1 MVTLG
6 ENAKEFKWMVVEDE
20 LIPEDFRQAIGRI
33 RRIFTLRINIP
44 YNLIV
49 VAIITYFGA
58 LLVRLKF
65 IGLIKIPL
73 ISRMTGDPGLNFI
86 AMSFFLFFLL
96 LTFLTMFPTGINLF
110 HGPTRFFLV
119 RIVSSV
125 ILYVFVV
132 GILFLV
138 WRVFSDTVIL
148 LMLLIVFFWFMFQ
161 VSFLFRGCKS
171 IAFKIHHRRGSKF
184 LAFLA
189 FLGVIIAT
197 GVVWLYSNHLII
209 DFWTFQRLPDVPS
222 LSIRPFNSRITV
234 TLASGAIL
242 LIFGVFSFFALIR
255 RRLLEFLLFWSYL
268 LYQYGL
274 FVMNLARNIDP
285 TRTFTVSPISGVEFE
300 LPVRFL
306 DLILMVVTIIWVV
319 HSLAHQTVTSSVASR
334 WYTINDFSMTHF
346 FYSMAIV
353 YIAGLL
359 FFNVTEFLIPGFPHA
374 SLKLIQAGIHG
385 VMVAL
390 GLLFVAGETII
401 WIVSLPFRVL
411 YWLLKHP
418 AVFLIL
424 VFIGIFI
431 IQFII

>member
-1 MVTLG
+1 MG
-6 ENAKEFKWMVVEDE
+6 EHSNEYKWMLVEDE
-20 LIPEDFRQAIGRI
+20 LIPEDFSEAIGRI

-49 VAIITYFGA
+49 AAVITYFGA
-58 LLVRLKF
+58 LLVRF
-65 IGLIKIPL
+65 QYIGLIKIPL
-73 ISRMTGDPGLNFI
+73 ISRVTGDPGINFI
-86 AMSFFLFFLL
+86 AMSFFLLFLL
-96 LTFLTMFPTGINLF
+96 LTFLTMFPTGIDLF

-119 RIVSSV
+119 RIVSTSV
-125 ILYVFVV
+125 LYIFVI
-132 GILFLV
+132 GLLLLV
-138 WRVFSDTVIL
+138 WRVFSNTVTL
-148 LMLLIVFFWFMFQ
+148 LMLLIVFFWLMFQ

-171 IAFKIHHRRGSKF
+171 IAFRIHHRRGSKF

-189 FLGVIIAT
+189 FLAAIVAT
-197 GVVWLYSNHLII
+197 GVVWLYSNNLIV
-209 DFWTFQRLPDVPS
+209 DFWIHQRLPNVPS
-222 LSIRPFNSRITV
+222 LLIQPFGSRITV

-255 RRLLEFLLFWSYL
+255 RRLLEFLLFWFYL
-268 LYQYGL
+268 LYHYGL
-274 FVMNLARNIDP
+274 FAMNLARNIDP
-285 TRTFTVSPISGVEFE
+285 SRAFTVSPISGVEFE
-300 LPVRFL
+300 LPVRFV

-319 HSLAHQTVTSSVASR
+319 HSLAYQAATTSIASR

-346 FYSMAIV
+346 FFSMAIV

-359 FFNVTEFLIPGFPHA
+359 FFNATEFIIPGLPHA

-385 VMVAL
+385 VMVAI

-418 AVFLIL
+418 GVFLVL
-424 VFIGIFI
+424 VFIGVFI